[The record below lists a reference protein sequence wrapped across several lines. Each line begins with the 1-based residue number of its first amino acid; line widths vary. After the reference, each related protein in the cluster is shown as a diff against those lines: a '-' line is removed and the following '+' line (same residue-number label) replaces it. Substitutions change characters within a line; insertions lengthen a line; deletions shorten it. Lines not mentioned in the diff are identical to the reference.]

1 MTSTTRERA
10 TRAVGAHAPELV
22 DVEIIELGQGL
33 GNAANAVGDL
43 VVRIG
48 PGGTV
53 GREARRL
60 EAVAAR
66 LDPDPDTPVR
76 RRRRTALSGSES
88 EEQLEVVA
96 EVGELCAQVAGVV
109 HGAGQDESAFEG
121 GEDLVGERSQV
132 DRDGRRMQLSGRFEL
147 LQ

>member
-1 MTSTTRERA
+1 MTSTTRGRA

-33 GNAANAVGDL
+33 DDTANAVGDL

-48 PGGTV
+48 PGGRRPRGAPV
-53 GREARRL
+53 GGRRRPP
-60 EAVAAR
+60 V
-66 LDPDPDTPVR
+66 DPDPDTPVR